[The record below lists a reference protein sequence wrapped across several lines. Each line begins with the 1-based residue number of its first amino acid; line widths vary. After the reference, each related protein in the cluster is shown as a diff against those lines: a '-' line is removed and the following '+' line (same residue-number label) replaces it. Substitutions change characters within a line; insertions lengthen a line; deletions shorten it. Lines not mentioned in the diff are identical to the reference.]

1 MIKIHIL
8 ETIAL
13 FLLGLLSITY
23 LIIMAAVVAA
33 IIASIIETIKEV
45 KQND

>member
-1 MIKIHIL
+1 MINIHIL

-13 FLLGLLSITY
+13 FLLGILSITY